1 MKKNNKQINIKESE
15 YKKSKKAL
23 ETLESVKTDINEV
36 QKQVWKI
43 KNKVKQR

>member
-1 MKKNNKQINIKESE
+1 MKKINISEAE

-23 ETLESVKTDINEV
+23 ETLKTIKTDINEIG
-36 QKQVWKI
+36 KIVWKI

>member
-1 MKKNNKQINIKESE
+1 MKKINIKESE

-23 ETLESVKTDINEV
+23 ETLKGVKTDINELSKV
-36 QKQVWKI
+36 VWKI